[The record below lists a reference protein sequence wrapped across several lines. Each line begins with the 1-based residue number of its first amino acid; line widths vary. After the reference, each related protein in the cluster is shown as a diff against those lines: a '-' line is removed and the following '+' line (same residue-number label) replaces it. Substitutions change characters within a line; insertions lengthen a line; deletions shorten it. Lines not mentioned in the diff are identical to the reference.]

1 MVYSSSRLCS
11 SFSVVFAFILPYV
24 VCYPNGALLSAPRSL
39 PSLPAFSFLFL
50 FIIFF
55 TLHDTHF
62 FCFLF
67 FSFLLSS
74 NLSNLGTTLNF
85 LILYINFSNT
95 YVLYCWFFSI
105 LCSFTGFMPCFYF
118 FLLVFFARSLRLFF
132 SFSLLV
138 MLLALTWFN
147 FFHVFSP
154 LHALSNLFLP
164 ATCSPSWFL

>member
-1 MVYSSSRLCS
+1 MLSVTLTVRFCQLRVLYLLFLPSCSSFYSSSS
-11 SFSVVFAFILPYV
+11 SHFM
-24 VCYPNGALLSAPRSL
+24 
-39 PSLPAFSFLFL
+39 
-50 FIIFF
+50 
-55 TLHDTHF
+55 THTF

-74 NLSNLGTTLNF
+74 NLSDLGTTLNF

-105 LCSFTGFMPCFYF
+105 LCSFTGFMCRASTSFRSCS
-118 FLLVFFARSLRLFF
+118 LHARYVYFF

-138 MLLALTWFN
+138 MLLALTWLN